1 MKDNYFLP
9 EANLIEYDYT
19 NVVSASHDLPPAP
32 TPTPNEK
39 NHCDIPKT
47 KNKDCGD
54 TPKTKKSKC

>member
-39 NHCDIPKT
+39 KKCDIPA
-47 KNKDCGD
+47 
-54 TPKTKKSKC
+54 TKKHKCGVTPALKNQKC

>member
-32 TPTPNEK
+32 TPNEK
-39 NHCDIPKT
+39 KKCDIPA
-47 KNKDCGD
+47 
-54 TPKTKKSKC
+54 TKKHKCGVTPALKNQKC